1 MNRDVRTLEFIESLG
16 LPMPD
21 HLLEIRDSAVERDIP
36 VIRPQMM
43 ELIKTILMMHKPMTV
58 LEIGTAIGFSALYM
72 REYAPPGCRITT
84 MENYPPRIAEAEENF
99 AKYDKSG
106 QITFIKDDA
115 GKVLPELDPA
125 YDMIFV
131 DGPKAQYVNMY
142 DDMKRLLAP
151 GGVLLSDNVF
161 MDGDILESRYAIIR
175 RDRTIHMRMREY
187 LYMLTHDEDYTT
199 SILDI
204 ADGVAV
210 SVKKT

>member
-1 MNRDVRTLEFIESLG
+1 MLFKEPS
-16 LPMPD
+16 
-21 HLLEIRDSAVERDIP
+21 
-36 VIRPQMM
+36 
-43 ELIKTILMMHKPMTV
+43 IKTILTMHKPMTV
-58 LEIGTAIGFSALYM
+58 LEIGTAVGFSALYM
-72 REYAPPGCRITT
+72 KEYAPPGCRITT

-99 AKYDKSG
+99 EKYDKSG